1 MTPEEKAVI
10 DAAMEWHYAILA
22 NPSAIPLVPMSGP
35 ALALEGIS
43 HATWQLVTSCPE
55 CNAGGHTCPGDGKSI
70 SHTAT
75 GCGEHG
81 IDVNQDMVEANAC
94 GELFADNHH
103 ISEKNFNGLIR
114 TGEPTYREWV
124 EQHADASTYPCWEC
138 LVDPTEDPRPWCDC
152 RPEDS
157 AEPAHPYPCRLRA
170 HAPESCLNR
179 PEVIVPPR
187 PTEAELNI
195 EVIKTGPN
203 TETHILSGQSYADI
217 TSFPPEPTGPPEM
230 KFGSDKTWEPATLLY
245 CLAGDRIRIGQDETD
260 VLRSSSGAW
269 HAQVVSSVLPSGK
282 TWDKVTPWE
291 HTELRLDLSANPG
304 FQEYPPNLP
313 CEILCTL
320 ERLAIL
326 HLMQGIPGT
335 TVIKR

>member
-55 CNAGGHTCPGDGKSI
+55 CNAGGHTCPGDGNSI
-70 SHTAT
+70 NHTAT
-75 GCGEHG
+75 DCGEHEDLRQS
-81 IDVNQDMVEANAC
+81 I
-94 GELFADNHH
+94 
-103 ISEKNFNGLIR
+103 
-114 TGEPTYREWV
+114 
-124 EQHADASTYPCWEC
+124 ADASTYPCWEC
-138 LVDPTEDPRPWCDC
+138 LVDPTEDPAPWCDC
-152 RPEDS
+152 QPG
-157 AEPAHPYPCRLRA
+157 ALFNPAHSYPCRNRA
-170 HAPESCLNR
+170 HSPENCLNR
-179 PEVIVPPR
+179 PE
-187 PTEAELNI
+187 
-195 EVIKTGPN
+195 
-203 TETHILSGQSYADI
+203 
-217 TSFPPEPTGPPEM
+217 PEP
-230 KFGSDKTWEPATLLY
+230 TWEPATLLY
-245 CLAGDRIRIGQDETD
+245 TLAGDRIRIGQDETD

-313 CEILCTL
+313 CEILCTP

-326 HLMQGIPGT
+326 NLMQGIPGT

>member
-43 HATWQLVTSCPE
+43 RATWRLVTSCPE

-75 GCGEHG
+75 DCGEHEG
-81 IDVNQDMVEANAC
+81 
-94 GELFADNHH
+94 
-103 ISEKNFNGLIR
+103 
-114 TGEPTYREWV
+114 PTYREWV
-124 EQHADASTYPCWEC
+124 KQHADASTYPCWEC
-138 LVDPTEDPRPWCDC
+138 LVDPTEDPLPWCDC
-152 RPEDS
+152 QPDDL
-157 AEPAHPYPCRLRA
+157 AQPAHPYPCRLRA
-170 HAPESCLNR
+170 HSPENCLNR
-179 PEVIVPPR
+179 PEPTVPPR
-187 PTEAELNI
+187 STEAEYGSLPVLNI
-195 EVIKTGPN
+195 EVLKTGPN

-217 TSFPPEPTGPPEM
+217 TSYPPEPPSWADVPTDPDPFPEP
-230 KFGSDKTWEPATLLY
+230 TWKPATLLY

-313 CEILCTL
+313 CEILCTP

>member
-1 MTPEEKAVI
+1 MTPEEKAII
-10 DAAMEWHYAILA
+10 DAAIYLKYCIDAGTA
-22 NPSAIPLVPMSGP
+22 GDPPSIDRLLDTVD
-35 ALALEGIS
+35 ALIFAY
-43 HATWQLVTSCPE
+43 
-55 CNAGGHTCPGDGKSI
+55 
-70 SHTAT
+70 
-75 GCGEHG
+75 CGQH
-81 IDVNQDMVEANAC
+81 
-94 GELFADNHH
+94 
-103 ISEKNFNGLIR
+103 
-114 TGEPTYREWV
+114 EPTYREWV
-124 EQHADASTYPCWEC
+124 GQHADASTYPCWEC
-138 LVDPTEDPRPWCDC
+138 LVDPIEDPLPWCDC

-170 HAPESCLNR
+170 HTPENCLNR
-179 PEVIVPPR
+179 PES
-187 PTEAELNI
+187 A
-195 EVIKTGPN
+195 
-203 TETHILSGQSYADI
+203 
-217 TSFPPEPTGPPEM
+217 GPP
-230 KFGSDKTWEPATLLY
+230 DKTWEPATLLY

-313 CEILCTL
+313 CEILCTP